1 MSAPASTKGF
11 APLEPRQRP
20 REERARRAAKP
31 ISDSC
36 VMPDKTADRRDAPI
50 SYRPPKALREE
61 FYRRFEESGLS
72 MNAFITKAVLG
83 GKSRRAQ
90 GERFLLARLL
100 QEAASIADRLH
111 AMQPGDDGANL
122 KPALADLAQIRA
134 ALLALMGRKP

>member
-1 MSAPASTKGF
+1 
-11 APLEPRQRP
+11 
-20 REERARRAAKP
+20 
-31 ISDSC
+31 
-36 VMPDKTADRRDAPI
+36 MPDKTADRRDAPI

-61 FYRRFEESGLS
+61 FYRRFEQSGLT

-90 GERFLLARLL
+90 SERFLLARLL

-111 AMQPGDDGANL
+111 EMQSGEGD
-122 KPALADLAQIRA
+122 PALKSALGDLAHIRA